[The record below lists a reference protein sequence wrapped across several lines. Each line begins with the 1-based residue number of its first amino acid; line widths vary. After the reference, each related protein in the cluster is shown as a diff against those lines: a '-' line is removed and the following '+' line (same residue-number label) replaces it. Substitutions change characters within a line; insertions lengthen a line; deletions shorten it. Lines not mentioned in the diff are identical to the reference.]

1 MTKSLRLSEAEA
13 LEYLKKHNIE
23 ITRDTYYRTL
33 ARVDSQS
40 KKRLFEICKN
50 MKERYAERID
60 DIELIRKS
68 LLEIVNDPKA
78 TRMERL
84 RALRDLRELQRWI
97 TTFDEGAQG
106 VLEDAAKQFGDEEH
120 VDVSDFFKEKK

>member
-1 MTKSLRLSEAEA
+1 M
-13 LEYLKKHNIE
+13 
-23 ITRDTYYRTL
+23 TRDTYYRTL
-33 ARVDSQS
+33 ARVDSQA

-60 DIELIRKS
+60 DIELIRTS
-68 LLEIVNDPKA
+68 LLEIVKDPKA

-106 VLEDAAKQFGDEEH
+106 VLEDAVKAFGEEEH